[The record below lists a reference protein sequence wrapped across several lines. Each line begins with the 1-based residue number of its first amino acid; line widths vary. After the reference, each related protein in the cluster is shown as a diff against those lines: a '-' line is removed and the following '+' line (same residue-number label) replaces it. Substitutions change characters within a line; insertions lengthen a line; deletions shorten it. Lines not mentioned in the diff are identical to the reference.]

1 MVHPFWRR
9 TSVKGFA
16 NVFGFVHPASPW
28 KKQIFPNLENI
39 KRLFY
44 QGFSIVKNKPA
55 KSSVQ
60 GPEEKKTSWMIYTN
74 LKCKLA
80 YSSKLWSEY
89 ILLYDF
95 HIYSP
100 KMTTFWRGTGVY
112 KVLEI
117 WQICL
122 GKLWPLSI
130 HYPERG
136 WEKQIRPNLE
146 NIKRLSFL
154 LINCLQKKEPILW
167 NIFFSLD
174 HNINFASS
182 LIPFSC
188 VWLKCRRQFSE
199 VTLVCWSSTKATK
212 SDSQTK
218 RHIATQ
224 SQFHL

>member
-1 MVHPFWRR
+1 MQIGIFFQTLVWVH
-9 TSVKGFA
+9 T
-16 NVFGFVHPASPW
+16 FVW
-28 KKQIFPNLENI
+28 
-39 KRLFY
+39 
-44 QGFSIVKNKPA
+44 FS
-55 KSSVQ
+55 
-60 GPEEKKTSWMIYTN
+60 
-74 LKCKLA
+74 
-80 YSSKLWSEY
+80 
-89 ILLYDF
+89 
-95 HIYSP
+95 HIQP
-100 KMTTFWRGTGVY
+100 KKMTTFWRGTGVY

-199 VTLVCWSSTKATK
+199 VTLVCWSN
-212 SDSQTK
+212 QK
-218 RHIATQ
+218 RLTNKEAHRNSRQ
-224 SQFHL
+224 